1 MGSTVHVVVVVGT
14 AFMFLWVR
22 HPTRLK
28 SSHNIIIRSLM
39 RRLANLCPGRSGVSE
54 ADGDRTNSAPT
65 RSHLLV
71 TSFSN
76 RTDGRAVSLV
86 ACSPR
91 PQYQKRGVDLV
102 LHY

>member
-1 MGSTVHVVVVVGT
+1 MVVVGT

-39 RRLANLCPGRSGVSE
+39 RRLANLCLRWSGASE
-54 ADGDRTNSAPT
+54 ADGDRTNGAPA

-91 PQYQKRGVDLV
+91 LRYQKRGVDLV
-102 LHY
+102 LYY